1 MLAAL
6 WGSAT
11 NGPARWWY
19 DNRDAPRAEIVAT
32 AMDALWL
39 GVERLRAGERW
50 RPPRG
55 ARG

>member
-32 AMDALWL
+32 ATDALWL